1 MSYQEII
8 DKCKHGYTA
17 MIPGWEGYID
27 YDYSVDQ
34 IYFHNYDYTLTQ
46 EELENRFN
54 IQNRNDLLY
63 II

>member
-27 YDYSVDQ
+27 YDYSID
-34 IYFHNYDYTLTQ
+34 
-46 EELENRFN
+46 
-54 IQNRNDLLY
+54 
-63 II
+63 